1 MHTSTCAHISP
12 TKFITY
18 VDSGYSV
25 SVTGCP
31 WLGQL
36 PVWPAAHG
44 RGWGFY
50 GARRG
55 RAARRRGGRGE
66 EADIEMVCLCVC
78 GWERERERKQAPK
91 AWHGFER
98 HSGGSVLHPYNA
110 DIAPTQ
116 PLHTHTHVYGGKP
129 TLISCYYAPLKQLSV
144 QSQMRGWHRW
154 GNISRGLKAAQRIWT
169 CSGV

>member
-1 MHTSTCAHISP
+1 MCSHLTHEVHYIRGLWLQCQCHGVPLIRATSCVACSSRTRMGFLWGKARE
-12 TKFITY
+12 
-18 VDSGYSV
+18 
-25 SVTGCP
+25 GCKE
-31 WLGQL
+31 
-36 PVWPAAHG
+36 A
-44 RGWGFY
+44 RGE
-50 GARRG
+50 
-55 RAARRRGGRGE
+55 RGGGWYRNGLR
-66 EADIEMVCLCVC
+66 MCV
-78 GWERERERKQAPK
+78 WLRERERERKQAPK